1 MRLTI
6 STNTQSTAN
15 YLAAADDIMNVFDNF
30 GFTTDNPCVD
40 AAELRTLIANC
51 IRNQIE
57 GNVNYVE
64 AVEPDDN
71 DIALEELLES
81 LREDPQ
87 ELDVDVPVECQC
99 EFCRD
104 GRDALIRIK
113 ARESAERFQKAFC
126 DKVQKKCGCGC
137 DDRREPGE

>member
-40 AAELRTLIANC
+40 TAELRTLIANS
-51 IRNQIE
+51 IRNSIE

-64 AVEPDDN
+64 AAEPDDDN
-71 DIALEELLES
+71 AIALEELLEQIKQDTGNES
-81 LREDPQ
+81 EDP
-87 ELDVDVPVECQC
+87 VGCNC
-99 EFCRD
+99 EFCKEV
-104 GRDALIRIK
+104 IQ
-113 ARESAERFQKAFC
+113 AERDQSVEHFKKLFEDQLH
-126 DKVQKKCGCGC
+126 KKCKCSCGC
-137 DDRREPGE
+137 DDRRQPGE